1 MEWLPRATQK
11 EWSEPGFKHGS
22 QSCWFPQF
30 PSCPSASSLFAP
42 SHPSRCFPLAEGG
55 GVRGGRCGGLCIAG
69 GRGAAAQSL
78 TSLVLSAPLQ
88 KSCTWHRGPPA
99 CPAPSARSIPWR
111 SCAPIF
117 GQGPMHTPVASRSTP
132 SFSQQRALLQLPQSL
147 TYWGNPLGWAK
158 IGSAPLRKPLEAAVF
173 TQSRGVPLGLKS
185 QTKKS
190 QTKRM

>member
-1 MEWLPRATQK
+1 M
-11 EWSEPGFKHGS
+11 
-22 QSCWFPQF
+22 
-30 PSCPSASSLFAP
+30 ASSGHTERVVRARVQTRKPELLVPTVPFMPFRFLPLCSLP
-42 SHPSRCFPLAEGG
+42 SFSLLSLGG
-55 GVRGGRCGGLCIAG
+55 GGRCGGLCIAG

-88 KSCTWHRGPPA
+88 KSCTWHRGPLA